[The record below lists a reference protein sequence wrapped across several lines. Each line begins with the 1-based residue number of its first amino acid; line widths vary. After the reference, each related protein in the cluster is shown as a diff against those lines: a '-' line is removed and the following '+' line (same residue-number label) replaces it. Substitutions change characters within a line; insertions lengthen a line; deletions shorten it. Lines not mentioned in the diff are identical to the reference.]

1 MTSGFIVRFR
11 PVGPWRLGPS
21 SGARDRVDGVLHSD
35 TLFSALTIAADKL
48 GFIAEWLAATAE
60 AAEPA
65 VRIGSGFPFIGRTLL
80 APAPKH
86 VWPPVIAS
94 KIRWQAAK
102 LVPLQVIPRLLSYE
116 SLKEDRWAVDPASE
130 SVLPV
135 EKFGEVSPPFRVR
148 MRQTAAVDRLSNVS
162 TEAVT
167 TACLEFADTAG
178 MWCPVFC
185 APEWR
190 DRVQALFRFVADA
203 GIGGERSSGWGRSDT
218 PEFEPLPSWLT
229 AAPAELDQHE
239 TGYWLL
245 SMFAPANSD
254 RVDWSRGSY
263 SLLRRSGRT
272 EGRGDV
278 KIESAMVEE
287 GSVLISEDLPSGL
300 ARNIAPDGYAH
311 PVYRAGF
318 AFAVPVSVRLPG
330 FVAFQRVVESEP
342 QPVPIQPAVVTAAIP
357 EPESFAEEPPTEP
370 ERLPEPQPGAEAG
383 ALEDSPAIPHVPD
396 AEMFVVETEP
406 SSEPQP
412 VPVEPAAVTSA
423 NREPESFAEA
433 QPLAEESPT
442 EPERLPEPEPDA
454 LEDSPAVPDVPDAE
468 MFVVETEPIIEH
480 PEYGEADGGSL
491 EDGTAEPDF
500 PEPSTPPAPAAD
512 EKPEEER

>member
-48 GFIAEWLAATAE
+48 GLIAEWLAATAE
-60 AAEPA
+60 AVEPA
-65 VRIGSGFPFIGRTLL
+65 VRVGSGFPFIGRTLL

-86 VWPPVIAS
+86 VWPPLIAS

-116 SLKEDRWAVDPASE
+116 SLKEDRWVVDPASE

-162 TEAVT
+162 TVAVT
-167 TACLEFADTAG
+167 TACLEFADSAG

-203 GIGGERSSGWGRSDT
+203 GIGGERSLGWGRSDT
-218 PEFEPLPSWLT
+218 PEFEPLPSLLT

-239 TGYWLL
+239 TGYWML

-272 EGRGDV
+272 EDRGDV
-278 KIESAMVEE
+278 KVESAMLEE
-287 GSVLISEDLPSGL
+287 GSVLIAEEIPSGL
-300 ARNIAPDGYAH
+300 ARDIAPEGYAH

-330 FVAFQRVVESEP
+330 FVAFQRVAEPEPSPEP
-342 QPVPIQPAVVTAAIP
+342 QPIRVEPADVTSAVPD
-357 EPESFAEEPPTEP
+357 PESLAEPQTTAEEPPTEP
-370 ERLPEPQPGAEAG
+370 ERLPEPEPVGEAE
-383 ALEDSPAIPHVPD
+383 ALEDSPAI
-396 AEMFVVETEP
+396 
-406 SSEPQP
+406 
-412 VPVEPAAVTSA
+412 
-423 NREPESFAEA
+423 
-433 QPLAEESPT
+433 
-442 EPERLPEPEPDA
+442 
-454 LEDSPAVPDVPDAE
+454 PDVPDAE
-468 MFVVETEPIIEH
+468 MFVVDTEPIIEH
-480 PEYGEADGGSL
+480 LDYGEADGGSL
-491 EDGTAEPDF
+491 EDGTAEPAF
-500 PEPSTPPAPAAD
+500 PEPSTPPAPTAD